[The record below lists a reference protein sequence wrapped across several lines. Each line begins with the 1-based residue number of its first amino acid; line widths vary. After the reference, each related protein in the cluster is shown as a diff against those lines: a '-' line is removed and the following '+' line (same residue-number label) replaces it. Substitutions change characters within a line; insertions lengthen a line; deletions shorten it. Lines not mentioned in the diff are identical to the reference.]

1 MKQLREHIK
10 NQISQLMEEKYPL
23 PSELVDAL
31 KNDLKLNPLV
41 RYVSHAKAAATIPP
55 SYEIFLTNGTSFLLI
70 YEDYSLAVKIE
81 AKKYYLGDMKELSL
95 AKLHLNRLLSQL
107 QIPTDTDSAEDTES
121 EDTPTDT
128 TSDSDVAFD
137 DDGEDEP
144 ADEEA

>member
-10 NQISQLMEEKYPL
+10 KQISQLMEEKYPL
-23 PSELVDAL
+23 SPELTSAL
-31 KNDLKLNPLV
+31 KNDLKLDPLV
-41 RYVSHAKAAATIPP
+41 RYISYTKAAVTIPP

-81 AKKYYLGDMKELSL
+81 AKKYYLGDMEELSL
-95 AKLHLNRLLSQL
+95 AKQHLNRLLL
-107 QIPTDTDSAEDTES
+107 EPQIPSSTDPAEDTES

-137 DDGEDEP
+137 DEDEP

>member
-10 NQISQLMEEKYPL
+10 KQISQLMEEKYPL
-23 PSELVDAL
+23 SPELTSAL
-31 KNDLKLNPLV
+31 KNDLKLDPLV
-41 RYVSHAKAAATIPP
+41 RYISYTKAAATIPP

-81 AKKYYLGDMKELSL
+81 AKKYYLGDMEELSL
-95 AKLHLNRLLSQL
+95 AKQHLNRLLL
-107 QIPTDTDSAEDTES
+107 EPQIPSSTDPAEDTES

-137 DDGEDEP
+137 DEDEP

>member
-1 MKQLREHIK
+1 MNQLREHIK
-10 NQISQLMEEKYPL
+10 KQISQLMEEKYPL
-23 PSELVDAL
+23 PPELVDAL
-31 KNDLKLNPLV
+31 KNDLNLNPIV
-41 RYVSHAKAAATIPP
+41 RYVSYTKAAATIPP

-81 AKKYYLGDMKELSL
+81 AKKYYLGDMEELSL
-95 AKLHLNRLLSQL
+95 AKQHLNRLLL
-107 QIPTDTDSAEDTES
+107 EPQIPSSTDPAEDTES

-137 DDGEDEP
+137 DDEDEP

>member
-1 MKQLREHIK
+1 MKLIREHIK
-10 NQISQLMEEKYPL
+10 KYISRLMEEKYPL

-31 KNDLKLNPLV
+31 KNDLRLDPIV

-70 YEDYSLAVKIE
+70 YESHSLAVKIE
-81 AKKYYLGDMKELSL
+81 AKKYYLGNMEELSL
-95 AKLHLNRLLSQL
+95 AKQHLNRLLL
-107 QIPTDTDSAEDTES
+107 QPQTPSDTDSAEDTES
-121 EDTPTDT
+121 GDTPTDS

-144 ADEEA
+144 AEEEA

>member
-10 NQISQLMEEKYPL
+10 KQISQLMEEKYPL
-23 PSELVDAL
+23 PPELTSAL
-31 KNDLKLNPLV
+31 KNDLKLDPLV
-41 RYVSHAKAAATIPP
+41 RYISYAKAAATIPP

-70 YEDYSLAVKIE
+70 YEEYSLAVRIE
-81 AKKYYLGDMKELSL
+81 AKKYYLGDMEELNL
-95 AKLHLNRLLSQL
+95 AKQHLNRLLSQL
-107 QIPTDTDSAEDTES
+107 QMPSDTDSAEDTES

-137 DDGEDEP
+137 DDEDEP

>member
-1 MKQLREHIK
+1 
-10 NQISQLMEEKYPL
+10 MEEKYPL

-31 KNDLKLNPLV
+31 KNDLRLDPIV

-70 YEDYSLAVKIE
+70 YESHSLAVKIE
-81 AKKYYLGDMKELSL
+81 AKKYYLGNMEELSL
-95 AKLHLNRLLSQL
+95 AKQHLNRLLL
-107 QIPTDTDSAEDTES
+107 QPQTPSDTDSAEDTES
-121 EDTPTDT
+121 GDTPTDS

-144 ADEEA
+144 AEEEA

>member
-10 NQISQLMEEKYPL
+10 NQISRLMEEKYPL

-107 QIPTDTDSAEDTES
+107 QIPSDTDSADDAES

-137 DDGEDEP
+137 DDEDEP
-144 ADEEA
+144 TEEPEA